1 MNSFRRQGKAL
12 TNEVAKEIIER
23 HLQLTNYVLSSLYVC
38 MANTILV

>member
-1 MNSFRRQGKAL
+1 MNSFRRKGKAL

-23 HLQLTNYVLSSLYVC
+23 HLQLTIYVLNSLYVC